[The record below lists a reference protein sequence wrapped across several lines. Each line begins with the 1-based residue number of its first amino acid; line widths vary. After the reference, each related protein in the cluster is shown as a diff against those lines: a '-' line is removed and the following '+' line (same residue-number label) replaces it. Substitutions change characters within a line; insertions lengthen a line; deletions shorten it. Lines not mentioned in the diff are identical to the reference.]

1 LKTRVAGKR
10 HLGYQLM
17 RPDCIAL
24 LTLFSLIA
32 SGSSPSARTDLYI
45 EIEAS
50 VAQASGAQTVDVIVG
65 NRGTAVSGDNFDA
78 FLEVEWNGK
87 TVCRSTTNFVT
98 PIAPGESIRALRFE
112 LRPGT
117 SAEVQQYTVRASTRF
132 WDRGRAGTQKQV
144 IVALPPGRA
153 TCVPLKPVQ

>member
-1 LKTRVAGKR
+1 
-10 HLGYQLM
+10 M
-17 RPDCIAL
+17 RADCIAL
-24 LTLFSLIA
+24 LTTFSLIA
-32 SGSSPSARTDLYI
+32 SGGPRTPQTELYL

-50 VAQASGAQTVDVIVG
+50 VAQTSGAQTVDVIVG

-78 FLEVEWNGK
+78 FLSVEWNGK
-87 TVCRSTTNFVT
+87 MLCRSMTNFIT

-112 LRPGT
+112 LRPVA
-117 SAEVQQYTVRASTRF
+117 SQVVQPYTVRASTRF
-132 WDRGRAGTQKQV
+132 WDRGRDGPQKQT

>member
-1 LKTRVAGKR
+1 V
-10 HLGYQLM
+10 
-17 RPDCIAL
+17 
-24 LTLFSLIA
+24 FSLIA
-32 SGSSPSARTDLYI
+32 PGSPRTPRNELYI

-78 FLEVEWNGK
+78 FLAVESNGK
-87 TVCRSTTNFVT
+87 ILCRSTTNFIT

-112 LRPGT
+112 LRPGP
-117 SAEVQQYTVRASTRF
+117 SPAVQQYTVRASTRF
-132 WDRGRAGTQKQV
+132 WDRGRDGPQKQT

-153 TCVPLKPVQ
+153 TCVSLKPVQ

>member
-1 LKTRVAGKR
+1 MV
-10 HLGYQLM
+10 
-17 RPDCIAL
+17 RPDHIAL
-24 LTLFSLIA
+24 LTLYSLIA
-32 SGSSPSARTDLYI
+32 SGAPSAARMDLYV

-50 VAQASGAQTVDVIVG
+50 VTQASGVRTVDVIVG
-65 NRGTAVSGDNFDA
+65 NRGTAVSSDNFDA
-78 FLEVEWNGK
+78 ILEVESNTK
-87 TVCRSTTNFVT
+87 TLCRSTTNFIT

-132 WDRGRAGTQKQV
+132 WDRGRPGAQKQM
-144 IVALPPGRA
+144 IVALPKGRA